1 MQKIG
6 KLIFLRS
13 KFALFKGIF
22 TIFAGCNRTWLVFR
36 RENLPYFPLSLGFP
50 GPFSRCAHGYKMRE

>member
-6 KLIFLRS
+6 KLIFLRI

-22 TIFAGCNRTWLVFR
+22 AIFAGCNRTWLVFR
-36 RENLPYFPLSLGFP
+36 RENFPYFPLFMGFS
-50 GPFSRCAHGYKMRE
+50 GPFLAMLMSIK